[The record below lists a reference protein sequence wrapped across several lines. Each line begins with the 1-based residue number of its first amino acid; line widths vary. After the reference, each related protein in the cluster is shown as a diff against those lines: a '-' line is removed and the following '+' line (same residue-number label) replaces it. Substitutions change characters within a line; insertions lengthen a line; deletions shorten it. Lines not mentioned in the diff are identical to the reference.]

1 VPSIRQNGG
10 IDIDP
15 AHIRSLQAIV
25 SYGGYGRAAEALYM
39 TQPAVS
45 RHIRLL
51 EEQLG
56 SPLFAKRGRSV
67 ELTSFGETAVAEL
80 GEVLAAHDRAVERLL
95 GDAASPFV
103 LGTVEHVVDPLLPRV
118 LSIVRERI
126 GERPVRVRV
135 ERSRDLAEGV
145 ERGEID
151 AAIVFDS
158 RRTPPGAELGPL
170 RLDWWV
176 AADRPALVPDPLPL
190 VAYDPPCG
198 LRELAVARL
207 KKLGIGFEV
216 VAESPHLFG
225 VQAAARQGLGYALL
239 SEGGDGLRRVA
250 DGPLAEPV
258 EARLVLLGAAVEP
271 DLAQAIRATVW
282 RATARLGAAA

>member
-1 VPSIRQNGG
+1 M
-10 IDIDP
+10 DLDP

-25 SYGGYGRAAEALYM
+25 RYGGYGRAAEALYL

-56 SPLFAKRGRSV
+56 HPLFTRRGRGV
-67 ELTSFGETAVAEL
+67 ELTPFGELAVTEL
-80 GEVLAAHDRAVERLL
+80 ADVLAAHDRAVERLL
-95 GDAASPFV
+95 GDEASPFV
-103 LGTVEHVVDPLLPRV
+103 LGAVEHVVDPLLPRV
-118 LSIVRERI
+118 LSVVRERI
-126 GERPVRVRV
+126 GERSLQVRV

-145 ERGEID
+145 GRGEID

-158 RRTPPGAELGPL
+158 KRTPPGTELGPL

-176 AADRPALVPDPLPL
+176 AADRPRELPDPLPL
-190 VAYDPPCG
+190 VAYDLPCG
-198 LRELAVARL
+198 LRELAAARL
-207 KKLGIGFEV
+207 EKLGIAYEV

-239 SEGGDGLRRVA
+239 GEGGDGLRRVT

-258 EARLVLLGAAVEP
+258 EARLVFLAAAPEP

-282 RATARLGAAA
+282 RATERLGAAA